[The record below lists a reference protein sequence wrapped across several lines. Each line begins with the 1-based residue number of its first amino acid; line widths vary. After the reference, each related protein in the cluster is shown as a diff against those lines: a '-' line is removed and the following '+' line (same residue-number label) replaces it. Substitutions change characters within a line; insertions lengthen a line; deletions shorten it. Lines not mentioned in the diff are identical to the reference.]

1 MELKVKVPTSLNDIK
16 LKQYQQFLAVAD
28 DGEFLQ
34 QKMLQIFCGVELKHV
49 ADMRQKDVTEIT
61 TNITNLFNQKP
72 KLIRNFKMGSLEFGF
87 IPNLEEMT
95 NGEYMDLDNYITD
108 WQQMHKAMAVLYR
121 PILKKRKDKYL
132 IEKYNGSITYAEVME
147 HAPLDVVFGAVVFFW
162 NLGNELLTSTLTY
175 LENNQEVQSILNK
188 HNLENVGGGIQVS
201 MPLLKEML
209 PDLTKLPEYH
219 YTKH

>member
-61 TNITNLFNQKP
+61 TNISNLFNQKP
-72 KLIRNFKMGSLEFGF
+72 KLIRNFKIGSLDFGF

-121 PILKKRKDKYL
+121 PIIKKQKDKYL

-147 HAPLDVVFGAVVFFW
+147 YAPLDVAFGAVVFFW
-162 NLGNELLTSTLTY
+162 NLGNELLNSTLTY

-188 HNLENVGGGIQVS
+188 HNSENVGDGIQVS

-209 PDLTKLPEYH
+209 PDLMMLQDYP
-219 YTKH
+219 YTKP